1 MGDSLGIN
9 SIAISTAQLDDLA
22 ADADVARSFRT
33 YFNYVKAV
41 DLLLED
47 HYGIDDVLYSRLGDA
62 LTSQR
67 GYQRLKPRSANRREI
82 EKILRNTWAI
92 EIVIRQSAV
101 SGSVDVASCANLW
114 ATVQLYYAVFHA
126 ARAFCMASGWF
137 RSQETHSQNLR
148 DLSAIVR
155 ERDLFP
161 APWDAWCA
169 GHPMSPT
176 YGGCVGPDP
185 ASCNSLTAPFTA
197 VCPAYLAM
205 MLRTTRKRSFE
216 EARVRWI
223 RTNRKK
229 DGTVYS
235 RVSPKHQGVL
245 ASGLPPTTIFHFL
258 YRMRARSNYHD
269 ADAFIMGIAAG
280 DDAFAFN
287 RGIVNL
293 LRATLFVFECA
304 IARCL
309 GWPAF
314 ADISS
319 SFVMDV
325 GRLATQALAPRVE
338 AQSLL
343 Q

>member
-1 MGDSLGIN
+1 MGIPLDPSFLAT
-9 SIAISTAQLDDLA
+9 SVAQPYGA
-22 ADADVARSFRT
+22 SAGVDVSRSFRT
-33 YFNYVKAV
+33 YFNYIKAV

-47 HYGIDDVLYSRLGDA
+47 RYGDGDELYAQLGNA
-62 LTSQR
+62 LQRQR
-67 GYQRLKPRSANRREI
+67 GYQRLKLRSANRREI
-82 EKILRNTWAI
+82 EKILRNTWAT

-101 SGSVDVASCANLW
+101 SASVDVASCANLW

-137 RSQETHSQNLR
+137 QPQETHTNSLR
-148 DLSAIVR
+148 DLSKIVR
-155 ERDLFP
+155 ERDFFP

-169 GHPMSPT
+169 GHPEKLS
-176 YGGCVGPDP
+176 YGGCIGPNP
-185 ASCNSLTAPFTA
+185 VTYNSLIAPFVA
-197 VCPAYLAM
+197 ICPEYLAM
-205 MLRTTRKRSFE
+205 MLRTTHERSFD
-216 EARVRWI
+216 EARSRWI
-223 RTNRKK
+223 RTNRKA
-229 DGTVYS
+229 DGTAYL
-235 RVSPKHQGVL
+235 RLPTKHQGAV
-245 ASGLPPTTIFHFL
+245 ASKLPPTTIFHFL

-269 ADAFIMGIAAG
+269 ADAFIMGITAG

-325 GRLATQALAPRVE
+325 GHLATQALSRRVE